1 MRVTLWQE
9 VVCLLIGAF
18 LQSVRNIVHGHS
30 SAIICFTVKAMCAG
44 KPQRREIKRER
55 WTLISQWDFFCTCTL
70 RELLCNICLKNNAF
84 IFAYIFPT
92 KIYLTVTLSI
102 NYKYCLDQ
110 KQSPR
115 DIQFTF
121 KCPVAKVSI
130 LFTSGHVFHPFLSK
144 NFSCN
149 LLKRR
154 FLPFLFE
161 INAFCVTPNTLKTS
175 PELVGTRPR
184 TPPLPFVGYWS

>member
-1 MRVTLWQE
+1 MR
-9 VVCLLIGAF
+9 
-18 LQSVRNIVHGHS
+18 
-30 SAIICFTVKAMCAG
+30 
-44 KPQRREIKRER
+44 
-55 WTLISQWDFFCTCTL
+55 FFCTCTL

-130 LFTSGHVFHPFLSK
+130 LFTSGHVLHPFLSK

-149 LLKRR
+149 LLERR
-154 FLPFLFE
+154 LLPFLFE
-161 INAFCVTPNTLKTS
+161 IDAFCVTPNTHIPWIHLQNSLEHVLAHLPCHFRAILKLI
-175 PELVGTRPR
+175 PWLGRWWRRVLR
-184 TPPLPFVGYWS
+184 THLERSRREFGPF